1 MGILYENIYYIEQ
14 HNYND
19 LKNSSLE
26 ANVYFT
32 LRDIFTNAKDLE
44 HSLEANEYINKLT
57 NSICYEERTPTFQY
71 TEVLKNK
78 KYLESLIKWLSQF
91 KLSDFDFTDEIDE
104 ACEVELYLLINEYD
118 YISNYITFNDW
129 WDNFI
134 ELKGLLATELEKLS
148 LVI

>member
-1 MGILYENIYYIEQ
+1 MGILYENIYYIELY
-14 HNYND
+14 NYND

-32 LRDIFTNAKDLE
+32 LRDIFNNAKYLE
-44 HSLEANEYINKLT
+44 YSLEANEYINKLT
-57 NSICYEERTPTFQY
+57 NNICYEERTPTFQY

-78 KYLESLIKWLSQF
+78 EYLESLILWLSQF

-104 ACEVELYLLINEYD
+104 ACETEIYLLINQYD
-118 YISNYITFNDW
+118 YISNYMKFDNW

-134 ELKGLLATELEKLS
+134 ELKGLLANELEKL
-148 LVI
+148 